1 MILETFKTNQINFIF
16 FYLNTAI
23 YDWNKFNSKVS
34 VEEEFFFIFCL
45 QKSFT
50 RLTFRW
56 IKYFCQ
62 TKLIIEANAKITTKS
77 AHLKLNPRYGWY
89 IVYLTF

>member
-34 VEEEFFFIFCL
+34 VEKENFLFFVYKKAL
-45 QKSFT
+45 QD
-50 RLTFRW
+50 
-56 IKYFCQ
+56 
-62 TKLIIEANAKITTKS
+62 
-77 AHLKLNPRYGWY
+77 
-89 IVYLTF
+89 